1 MNSDFGCQSMVGT
14 IERVLIK
21 HPKDAYQSQSRID
34 AQTQQLNYLSNPDY
48 NKAITDY
55 EQLINFFELNNIEI
69 HYLPID
75 ENTSLDSIYTHDPC
89 IVTNA
94 GVILSNMGKKDRQSE
109 PEAIASYF
117 KSIDIPILGKIE
129 SPGTLEGGD
138 VVWINER
145 TVAVGEGYRTNA
157 EGIRQLESILKP
169 FIDMVITVPL
179 PHWTG
184 PSDCLHLMSNI
195 SPIDTDLFLVY
206 SRLIP
211 VSFRQYLLARGIK
224 LVEVPDQE
232 YGSMG
237 CNVLAIS
244 PRKVIMISNNP
255 VTQKRLEEEGVEIH
269 IYDGSEISIKG
280 AGGPTCLTRP
290 FMRSK

>member
-1 MNSDFGCQSMVGT
+1 MNKDFGCQSMVGK

-21 HPKDAYQSQSRID
+21 HPKDAYHNQSRID
-34 AQTQQLNYLSNPDY
+34 SQAQQLNYLDKPNY

-55 EQLINFFELNNIEI
+55 EQLINIFESNNIEI
-69 HYLPID
+69 HYLSFD
-75 ENTSLDSIYTHDPC
+75 HKTSLDSIYTHDPC
-89 IVTNA
+89 IVSNG
-94 GVILSNMGKKDRQSE
+94 GVILSNMGKKDRQTE
-109 PEAIASYF
+109 PENIASYF
-117 KSIDIPILGKIE
+117 KSIDIPILGRIE

-138 VVWINER
+138 VIWIDEK

-157 EGIRQLESILKP
+157 EGIRQLKSILKP
-169 FIDMVITVPL
+169 YIDTIIIVPL

-195 SPIDTDLFLVY
+195 SPIDTDLYLVY

-211 VSFRQYLLARGIK
+211 VSFRQYLLERGIQ

-232 YGSMG
+232 YDSMG

-244 PRKVIMISNNP
+244 PRKVIMVSNNP
-255 VTQKRLEEEGVEIH
+255 ITQKRLEDEGVEVYM
-269 IYDGSEISIKG
+269 YDGSEISIKG

-290 FMRSK
+290 FMRL

>member
-255 VTQKRLEEEGVEIH
+255 ITQKRLEEEGVEIH

>member
-138 VVWINER
+138 VVWIDER

-157 EGIRQLESILKP
+157 EGIRQLESILKT

-255 VTQKRLEEEGVEIH
+255 ITQKRLEEEGVEIH